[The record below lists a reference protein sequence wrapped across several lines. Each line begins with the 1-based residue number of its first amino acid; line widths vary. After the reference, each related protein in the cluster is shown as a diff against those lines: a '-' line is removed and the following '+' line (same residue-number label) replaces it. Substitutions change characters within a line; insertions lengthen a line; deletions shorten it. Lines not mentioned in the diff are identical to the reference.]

1 MPTLIIIE
9 SPGKKAKLEHILG
22 PGYIV
27 RASYGHVRD
36 LPDREMGVAAPNYRP
51 RYVVAGDRAKSTI
64 ASLQRAA
71 ATADRVLLA
80 TDPDREGEAIAWHI
94 AEVLKLR
101 QPQRIAYSEISA
113 KAVNAALASPRP
125 IDMHLVQAQEARR
138 VLDRLVGYQVSP
150 AVSGALGEAHSAGR
164 VQSPALRLLV
174 DHERAI
180 RSFVSTTHYQVDLH
194 FAGAAPWK
202 ARWQPVLADGQKY
215 WLNAAAAARAAEP
228 GRLRVAAF
236 ADSTASVAPPTPFTT
251 STLQQAA
258 QKSLKLKP
266 KTTMELAQALY
277 EAGAITY
284 MRTDSPNL
292 SDDACASI
300 EEYAR
305 SMSYPLPAKRRHWK
319 AKGAAQEAHE
329 AIRPTDI
336 QLINAGASDAER
348 ELYRLIWKRT
358 LASQLADATF
368 AVRTAELHSLA
379 FVSPMRSGMTFTPPA
394 AEGPLVFVA
403 RGRTLLEPGWKF
415 ILDGAASN
423 SDDDDDASGAQS
435 PVPELRVGAELDPDR
450 GEVLTRQTKPPKRYT
465 QADLTRALES
475 RGIGRPATFVSIF
488 QTLSKRQYVI
498 EDKKGFLSPTPTAE
512 RLIDRLVDTFGFLD
526 YDYTTSLE
534 SGLDEVSQ
542 GKVSYLAL
550 VSSANQQ
557 LLDELGSVQ
566 PGASHPCPACSSP
579 LRRLQGKRGAFWGC
593 SGYPTCK
600 VTCPDLDGAPS
611 SAPPVADAQFAC
623 PCCKGP
629 LRRNTRSKANDPAG
643 RGWDF
648 WSCPNRRTCPKTYP
662 VDASGSPCFL

>member
-1 MPTLIIIE
+1 VRTLIIIE

-22 PGYIV
+22 DGYTV

-101 QPQRIAYSEISA
+101 QPQRITYSEISA
-113 KAVNAALASPRP
+113 KAVNAALAAPRP

-194 FAGAAPWK
+194 FAGATPWK
-202 ARWQPVLADGQKY
+202 ARWHPALAEGSKY
-215 WLNAAAAARAAEP
+215 WLDAAAAARAADP
-228 GRLRVAAF
+228 GPLRVAAF
-236 ADSTASVAPPTPFTT
+236 ADSTASVVPPAPFTT
-251 STLQQAA
+251 STLQQTA
-258 QKSLKLKP
+258 QKRLKLKP
-266 KTTMELAQALY
+266 KTTMELAQSLY

-305 SMSYPLPAKRRHWK
+305 SMSYPLPDKRRRWK
-319 AKGAAQEAHE
+319 AKGGAQEAHE

-336 QLINAGASDAER
+336 HQADIGANESER

-379 FVSPMRSGMTFTPPA
+379 DQSVY
-394 AEGPLVFVA
+394 VA
-403 RGRTLLEPGWKF
+403 RGRTLIDPGWKF
-415 ILDGAASN
+415 ILDEGPPDP
-423 SDDDDDASGAQS
+423 DDDEDAAGASS
-435 PVPELRVGAELDPDR
+435 PVPALFVGAELDPDR
-450 GEVLTRQTKPPKRYT
+450 GEVLTRRTKPPKRYT
-465 QADLTRALES
+465 QADLTRALEA

-498 EDKKGFLSPTPTAE
+498 EDKKGLLSPTPTAE

-542 GKVSYLAL
+542 GKISYLAL

-557 LLDELGSVQ
+557 LLDELSSVQ
-566 PGASHPCPACSSP
+566 PAASHLCPSCAQP
-579 LRRLQGKRGAFWGC
+579 LRRLLGKRGPFWGC

-600 VTCPDLDGAPS
+600 ATFPDHEGSPLSS
-611 SAPPVADAQFAC
+611 SAVSEPHFSC
-623 PCCKGP
+623 PSCQVP
-629 LRRNTRSKANDPAG
+629 LRRNTRSKSADPKG

-648 WSCPNRRTCPKTYP
+648 WSCPSRQTCPKTYQSSP
-662 VDASGSPCFL
+662 DGSPFFPSSS